1 MRWREN
7 SGVARG
13 GRCARWTR
21 GCDAETREDDLGRGH
36 GRARLMTHPLFSF
49 FADYSCRRRRRAV
62 PPRRYR
68 FDRRE
73 IHVRVRSRPSSGRDR
88 EGRGARTMRSRRR
101 VVIEESIRW
110 IREEGARGRD
120 ARGRRAG
127 AERDGTPKRGRE
139 GCGEG
144 IRPIGARV
152 EGEPTAMRRERDAR
166 GARARA
172 VFKKSAK
179 RLTTDYA
186 LLLFFTT
193 RSFRRCPQG
202 HFGASRCASR
212 GLDATRCDC
221 ARDATRRRAAD
232 PRHRRRFGEL
242 DVFVERRCAHEVRLR
257 AWR

>member
-21 GCDAETREDDLGRGH
+21 GCDAETHEDDLGRGH

-49 FADYSCRRRRRAV
+49 ERRLLMPTTTA
-62 PPRRYR
+62 
-68 FDRRE
+68 
-73 IHVRVRSRPSSGRDR
+73 
-88 EGRGARTMRSRRR
+88 RGAASAVSIRSSRNTCACSFALVERSRSRRERREDDAISSESRYRR
-101 VVIEESIRW
+101 VDKVDKGGGRA
-110 IREEGARGRD
+110 GAGR
-120 ARGRRAG
+120 ARRAG

-232 PRHRRRFGEL
+232 ARHRRRFGEL